1 MATKILYVITKANW
15 GGAQRYVYDLAR
27 AARSAG
33 FDVLVAY
40 GETGLLV
47 ERLQE
52 EAIRTVRVKEL
63 GRDVRLGKDI
73 AAYRSLV
80 KLFRKECPDV
90 VHLNSSKAGFTGA
103 LAARRVGVPNIIF
116 TAHGWTFNED
126 RPLPVRM
133 AFMLLHW
140 ATIFLCTEVI
150 AVSAFVATH
159 APRWG
164 MSHKL
169 VTLIRLGIHEHAY
182 LPRHEARDA
191 LIELDPALA
200 GTRDELWVGTVAE
213 LHRNKGIDV
222 GIAGWQ
228 KAALTET
235 QWIVIGSGEEESALQ
250 KVSAHLPSIHFIGF
264 VPDAPRYMKAFDL
277 FLLPSRTEALS
288 YTILEAGLA
297 GIPVLCSGVGGTR
310 EALGP
315 EYPTM
320 GFFSSEDSDSL
331 AEMLVAAHQN
341 PAYLAQVGEALK
353 TRIWDVFSFD
363 RMVSETLAFYTRSAS

>member
-1 MATKILYVITKANW
+1 
-15 GGAQRYVYDLAR
+15 VYDLAT
-27 AARSAG
+27 AAKEKG
-33 FDVLVAY
+33 YEVLVAC

-47 ERLQE
+47 ERLRDE
-52 EAIRTVRVKEL
+52 NIRTIHVKEL

-73 AAYRSLV
+73 AAYRGLV
-80 KLFRKECPDV
+80 RLFKKERPDV

-103 LAARRVGVPNIIF
+103 LAARSASWRSGAPINIIF
-116 TAHGWTFNED
+116 TAHGWAFTED

-133 AFMLLHW
+133 AFMLLHL
-140 ATIFLCTEVI
+140 ATIALCTEVI

-164 MSHKL
+164 MSHKRI
-169 VTLIRLGIHEHAY
+169 TLIRLGIREHAY
-182 LPRHEARDA
+182 LSQDEAREA
-191 LIELDPALA
+191 LIELEPALA
-200 GTRDELWVGTVAE
+200 RARDELWVGTVAE

-228 KAALTET
+228 KASLAET
-235 QWIVIGSGEEESALQ
+235 QWVVIGSGEEESTLR
-250 KVSAHLPSIHFIGF
+250 KVAAHLPSIHFIGF
-264 VPDAPRYMKAFDL
+264 VPDASRYMKAFNL

-331 AEMLVAAHQN
+331 AEMLVAAHQD
-341 PAYLAQVGEALK
+341 PAYLAQVGEALEK
-353 TRIWDVFSFD
+353 RVRDTFSFD
-363 RMVSETLAFYTRSAS
+363 RMVDETLALYTRSAP